1 MNRTKLP
8 RKVKTINDVLAR
20 DDINKFLADM
30 DNEKAN
36 IKQALIIYVRRDDSY
51 SWEIS
56 EGIPDAT
63 VLGLLEQM
71 KYDILSENTKKLEDD
86 DGD

>member
-1 MNRTKLP
+1 MNKTKLP
-8 RKVKTINDVLAR
+8 RKIKTINDLLAR
-20 DDINKFLADM
+20 DDINEFLADM

-36 IKQALIIYVRRDDSY
+36 IKQALIIYVRRDGSY

-71 KYDILSENTKKLEDD
+71 KYDILSGNAKKLEDD
-86 DGD
+86 NDD